1 MLYYSLFVVLI
12 TLAYILIIWRY
23 LYYWHRLKIWNTP
36 VDYAPQ
42 TFISVIVPVRNEATN
57 ISACVH
63 SILNQFYPSKQF
75 ELIVVDDHSTDAT
88 PKILAAISD
97 PRLQVLSLA
106 EFIEKDTTAFK
117 KKALSIAIERAQG
130 DLIVTTDGDCIA
142 PNRWLQR
149 IAHLYETEEVRF
161 IAAPVNFYREK
172 NLLERFQS
180 LDFTGMMGITG
191 AGIEGRFMNMCN
203 GANLA
208 YDKAAFYEVKGF
220 EGIDHLASG
229 DDMLLMQKIAQ
240 RYPGS
245 IAYLKNAQATI
256 LTPAQASLQ
265 DFFEQRIRW
274 ASKSSDYKEWQVTF
288 MLGLVWLF
296 CMSMLFSLGFIFLW
310 GIIALYWF
318 LIQLLAKS
326 IMDYL
331 LLRRTTSFFNRP
343 DLMRSFIPSQLMHII
358 YIIVIGTLSIFIKK
372 YNWKGRLSR

>member
-1 MLYYSLFVVLI
+1 M
-12 TLAYILIIWRY
+12 
-23 LYYWHRLKIWNTP
+23 
-36 VDYAPQ
+36 
-42 TFISVIVPVRNEATN
+42 
-57 ISACVH
+57 H